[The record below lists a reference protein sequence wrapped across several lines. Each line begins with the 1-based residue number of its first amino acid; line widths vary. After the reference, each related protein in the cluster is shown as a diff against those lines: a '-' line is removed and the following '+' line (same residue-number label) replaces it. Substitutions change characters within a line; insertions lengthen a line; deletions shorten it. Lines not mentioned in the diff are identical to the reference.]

1 MPYAR
6 CTICLLLLAGSRLA
20 FAQTGTANPGPVRI
34 NESVDVHAAD
44 APGVDVP
51 GLRSTV
57 SGPEA
62 AALPLNGRSFI
73 PLVALVP
80 GVALPQGSAL
90 PRINGGRPRTN
101 EYIFDGIS
109 VLQPE
114 PGQVPF
120 LPVID
125 AIDSMTIVRNSPP
138 AECGRFNGGRV
149 TIVTRAGGDSY
160 HGTIFDFDRHEALH
174 ART

>member
-6 CTICLLLLAGSRLA
+6 STGTKRRRKPPSKTEPRRGERIFVTRRCLCLLLLAGSRLA
-20 FAQTGTANPGPVRI
+20 FAQTGTANPGPVQI

-44 APGVDVP
+44 APDVDVP

-57 SGPEA
+57 SGPDA

-101 EYIFDGIS
+101 
-109 VLQPE
+109 
-114 PGQVPF
+114 
-120 LPVID
+120 
-125 AIDSMTIVRNSPP
+125 
-138 AECGRFNGGRV
+138 
-149 TIVTRAGGDSY
+149 
-160 HGTIFDFDRHEALH
+160 
-174 ART
+174 